1 VRTAVD
7 VVAGMVEVTVVVT
20 HANSKAVEVLELEWV
35 VVVLLEELVV
45 DELED
50 ECEVVVDDEDV
61 ELVDE
66 EELLV

>member
-1 VRTAVD
+1 MRTAVD

-20 HANSKAVEVLELEWV
+20 HANSNAVELLELEW

-50 ECEVVVDDEDV
+50 ECVVVVDDGDV
-61 ELVDE
+61 EVVDE